1 MRVQR
6 REIRRHLAPKSI
18 LSSVKYGKIRLLID
32 ARSINRMAE
41 EEVRMRPFFRF
52 ALVGM
57 VALGI
62 APAHAQGPIIPGVT
76 GTMAT
81 EATIKDEHK
90 AANKIVVE
98 TEDGV
103 EHVYDAA
110 KGLVVH
116 GGKDPLSGLKPGTTV
131 IIHYTA
137 DNTALEIDRVGTDGL
152 ATAQGMATK
161 IDRGKKEITIRYDN
175 GKIEK
180 LKLTDRA
187 AADVGKNI
195 GEDTRIVVYYSD
207 EAGGKVTHY
216 FKSAKVERAAPR

>member
-1 MRVQR
+1 MRLV
-6 REIRRHLAPKSI
+6 
-18 LSSVKYGKIRLLID
+18 SSFGV
-32 ARSINRMAE
+32 
-41 EEVRMRPFFRF
+41 
-52 ALVGM
+52 VGL

-62 APAHAQGPIIPGVT
+62 APAYAQGPPIHGVT

-81 EATIKDEHK
+81 EATVKEAHT
-90 AANKIVVE
+90 AANKIVVA

-110 KGLVVH
+110 KGMVVH

-131 IIHYTA
+131 IIHYTPSNA
-137 DNTALEIDRVGTDGL
+137 VQEIDRVGADGL
-152 ATAQGMATK
+152 STTEGIATK
-161 IDRGKKEITIRYDN
+161 IDRSRKEITIRYDS

-187 AADVGKNI
+187 AADVGTNI
-195 GEDTRIVVYYSD
+195 GEDTRIIMYYSD

-216 FKSAKVERAAPR
+216 FKRAKVERARE

>member
-1 MRVQR
+1 M
-6 REIRRHLAPKSI
+6 HPLPC
-18 LSSVKYGKIRLLID
+18 L
-32 ARSINRMAE
+32 
-41 EEVRMRPFFRF
+41 

-57 VALGI
+57 VVLGA
-62 APAHAQGPIIPGVT
+62 APARAQAPPPIHGVT
-76 GTMAT
+76 GTIAT

-103 EHVYDAA
+103 EHVYDVAT
-110 KGLVVH
+110 GLVVH
-116 GGKDPLSGLKPGTTV
+116 GGKDPLADLKPGTTV
-131 IIHYTA
+131 IVHYTA
-137 DNTALEIDRVGTDGL
+137 DNTAQEIDRVGPGGL
-152 ATAQGMATK
+152 STTEGIATK

-180 LKLTDRA
+180 MKLTDRA
-187 AADVGKNI
+187 ATAVGKNI

-216 FKSAKVERAAPR
+216 FRSAKVEKPKQR

>member
-1 MRVQR
+1 MRAFWYLQF
-6 REIRRHLAPKSI
+6 IGIA
-18 LSSVKYGKIRLLID
+18 
-32 ARSINRMAE
+32 
-41 EEVRMRPFFRF
+41 
-52 ALVGM
+52 
-57 VALGI
+57 ALGI
-62 APAHAQGPIIPGVT
+62 APTYAQGPPIHGLT
-76 GTMAT
+76 GTIAT

-90 AANKIVVE
+90 AANTIIVA

-103 EHVYDAA
+103 EHIYGAA

-116 GGKDPLSGLKPGTTV
+116 GGDPLADLKPGTTV

-137 DNTALEIDRVGTDGL
+137 DNTAQEIDRVGAGGL
-152 ATAQGMATK
+152 STAEGMATN

-195 GEDTRIVVYYSD
+195 AEDTRVVVYYSD

-216 FKSAKVERAAPR
+216 FKKLERR